1 MRGELNRRCFARF
14 FSLHFTPCL
23 LRYVSKQPSTLS
35 GQQAAGLPLC
45 SLTSYHALK
54 SYASMQP
61 GQTVV
66 VIGASSGTGLMGVQL
81 AKALGAARV
90 IGVCSGKNANFVKQ
104 NGADNVIDTLR
115 SAGGRT
121 LRCFQTRPTSCASF
135 AVPLFCEFSRLSSRV
150 CRYDCVG
157 GVETWTHGHSP
168 PKPWGKFVT
177 IAGHQQAPLR
187 PSKLLST
194 AAAVL
199 GRKIGSFTGAPA
211 CVPRTGRHRA
221 LALTILAA
229 LLSSARLIIRMSF

>member
-1 MRGELNRRCFARF
+1 MRGELKRRCFARF
-14 FSLHFTPCL
+14 LSLHFIPCL

-90 IGVCSGKNANFVKQ
+90 IGVCSGKNANLVKQ
-104 NGADNVIDTLR
+104 MGADYVIDYSEECWWQ
-115 SAGGRT
+115 SASLLSNKADIVCVFT
-121 LRCFQTRPTSCASF
+121 MPLLCECSCLNIRA
-135 AVPLFCEFSRLSSRV
+135 

-157 GVETWTHGHSP
+157 GVETWTHSHSVL
-168 PKPWGKFVT
+168 KPWGKFVT
-177 IAGHQQAPLR
+177 IAGDEQAPLR
-187 PSKLLST
+187 PLKLLST
-194 AAAVL
+194 AAAML

-211 CVPRTGRHRA
+211 CVPRTCRHRA
-221 LALTILAA
+221 LALTRLAA
-229 LLSSARLIIRMSF
+229 TTSSARLIIRMSF